1 MDDKQQQAFAEAV
14 ERKKQEALQA
24 SQEKLDKPS
33 TTQDAPTPRQKGS
46 RHGQVTA
53 ENWNQ

>member
-1 MDDKQQQAFAEAV
+1 MDRDQQQAFAEAV
-14 ERKKQEALQA
+14 ERKKQQAEEDAQRKQERPAA
-24 SQEKLDKPS
+24 SQD
-33 TTQDAPTPRQKGS
+33 DPTPRQKSS

>member
-1 MDDKQQQAFAEAV
+1 MDKEQQEAFEEAV
-14 ERKKQEALQA
+14 ERKNQAAQAKAQEL
-24 SQEKLDKPS
+24 EKPA
-33 TTQDAPTPRQKGS
+33 TTADDPTPHHKSQ